1 MGNLYEQLQEA
12 LAAHSGD
19 YEIVDGKALAK
30 GQSLTNRKAINWLRR
45 KIDELYGSN
54 PLTYPEIV
62 KESSRVLSPAD
73 RKFVGKMYMFQY
85 NALGKDELPYY
96 DKYPLTYVIRIEGD
110 GFLGCNL
117 HYVRLTQRDEL
128 AKSLLNNS
136 AQGAVS
142 VPRRTLHKYLY
153 TAVKD
158 IIFPIPED
166 EWSDVAQL
174 PTEEFINM
182 RGIAVPR
189 NKVYSKT

>member
-1 MGNLYEQLQEA
+1 MILQNILNKAGGGLINGDWWRTQLLNE
-12 LAAHSGD
+12 LGEPNID
-19 YEIVDGKALAK
+19 VDFSDTGGFA
-30 GQSLTNRKAINWLRR
+30 
-45 KIDELYGSN
+45 
-54 PLTYPEIV
+54 P
-62 KESSRVLSPAD
+62 
-73 RKFVGKMYMFQY
+73 GKMYFYQY
-85 NALGKDELPYY
+85 GAITEKLPYY

-136 AQGAVS
+136 AQGSVS

-153 TAVKD
+153 TGVKD

-174 PTEEFINM
+174 PTEEFIDM

>member
-1 MGNLYEQLQEA
+1 MILQNILNKAGGGLINGDWWRTQLLNE
-12 LAAHSGD
+12 LGEPNID
-19 YEIVDGKALAK
+19 VDFSDTGGFA
-30 GQSLTNRKAINWLRR
+30 
-45 KIDELYGSN
+45 
-54 PLTYPEIV
+54 P
-62 KESSRVLSPAD
+62 
-73 RKFVGKMYMFQY
+73 GKMYFYQY
-85 NALGKDELPYY
+85 GAITEKLPYY

-153 TAVKD
+153 TGVKD

-174 PTEEFINM
+174 PTEEFVDM

>member
-1 MGNLYEQLQEA
+1 MILQNILNKAGGGLVNGDWWRTQLLNE
-12 LAAHSGD
+12 LGEPNID
-19 YEIVDGKALAK
+19 VDFSDTGGFA
-30 GQSLTNRKAINWLRR
+30 
-45 KIDELYGSN
+45 
-54 PLTYPEIV
+54 P
-62 KESSRVLSPAD
+62 
-73 RKFVGKMYMFQY
+73 GKMYFYQY
-85 NALGKDELPYY
+85 GAITEKLPYY

-142 VPRRTLHKYLY
+142 VPKRTLHKYLY
-153 TAVKD
+153 TGVKD

-174 PTEEFINM
+174 PTEEFVDM

>member
-1 MGNLYEQLQEA
+1 MSILQNILNKAGGGLVNGDWWRTQLLNELGEPNIDVDFSDTGGFAPGKIYFYQYE
-12 LAAHSGD
+12 
-19 YEIVDGKALAK
+19 
-30 GQSLTNRKAINWLRR
+30 AITER
-45 KIDELYGSN
+45 
-54 PLTYPEIV
+54 
-62 KESSRVLSPAD
+62 
-73 RKFVGKMYMFQY
+73 
-85 NALGKDELPYY
+85 LPYY

-136 AQGAVS
+136 AQGSVS

-153 TAVKD
+153 TGVKD

-174 PTEEFINM
+174 PTEEFIDM
-182 RGIAVPR
+182 RGIAVPS

>member
-1 MGNLYEQLQEA
+1 MSILQNILNKAGGGLVNGDWWRTQLLNELGEPNIDVDFSDTGGFAPGKIYFYQYE
-12 LAAHSGD
+12 
-19 YEIVDGKALAK
+19 
-30 GQSLTNRKAINWLRR
+30 AITER
-45 KIDELYGSN
+45 
-54 PLTYPEIV
+54 
-62 KESSRVLSPAD
+62 
-73 RKFVGKMYMFQY
+73 
-85 NALGKDELPYY
+85 LPYY

-136 AQGAVS
+136 AQGSVS
-142 VPRRTLHKYLY
+142 VPRRPLHKYLY
-153 TAVKD
+153 TGVKD

-174 PTEEFINM
+174 PTEEFIDM

>member
-1 MGNLYEQLQEA
+1 MILQNILNKAGGGLINGDWWRTQLLNE
-12 LAAHSGD
+12 LGEPNID
-19 YEIVDGKALAK
+19 VDFSDTGGFA
-30 GQSLTNRKAINWLRR
+30 
-45 KIDELYGSN
+45 
-54 PLTYPEIV
+54 P
-62 KESSRVLSPAD
+62 
-73 RKFVGKMYMFQY
+73 GKMYFYQY
-85 NALGKDELPYY
+85 GAITEKLPYY

-142 VPRRTLHKYLY
+142 VPKRTLHKYLY
-153 TAVKD
+153 TGVKD

-174 PTEEFINM
+174 PTEEFVDM

>member
-1 MGNLYEQLQEA
+1 MSILQNILNKAGGGLVNGDWWRTQLLNELGEPNIDVDFSDTGGFAPGKIYFYQYE
-12 LAAHSGD
+12 
-19 YEIVDGKALAK
+19 
-30 GQSLTNRKAINWLRR
+30 AITER
-45 KIDELYGSN
+45 
-54 PLTYPEIV
+54 
-62 KESSRVLSPAD
+62 
-73 RKFVGKMYMFQY
+73 
-85 NALGKDELPYY
+85 LPYY

-136 AQGAVS
+136 AQGSVS

-153 TAVKD
+153 TGVKD
-158 IIFPIPED
+158 IIFPIPVD
-166 EWSDVAQL
+166 DWSDVAQL
-174 PTEEFINM
+174 PTEEFIDM

>member
-1 MGNLYEQLQEA
+1 MSILQNILNKAGGGLVNGDWWRTQLLNELGEPNIDVDVSDTGGFAPGKIYFYQYE
-12 LAAHSGD
+12 
-19 YEIVDGKALAK
+19 
-30 GQSLTNRKAINWLRR
+30 AITER
-45 KIDELYGSN
+45 
-54 PLTYPEIV
+54 
-62 KESSRVLSPAD
+62 
-73 RKFVGKMYMFQY
+73 
-85 NALGKDELPYY
+85 LPYY

-136 AQGAVS
+136 AQGSVS

-153 TAVKD
+153 TGVKD

-174 PTEEFINM
+174 PTEEFIDM